1 MGILIITT
9 ISLIISYII
18 YKITKLD
25 CFGFISAASTLVLVA
40 SILIIGLSHAFS
52 YIDVINYQNDKI
64 KIETAINNPQIT
76 GEERASVID
85 IITKDNIYIISNRFY
100 GQSFWTNIFF
110 PKNVQQL
117 ELFDINKISYANTKV
132 IK

>member
-1 MGILIITT
+1 MGILIITVLT
-9 ISLIISYII
+9 LIISSIW
-18 YKITKLD
+18 YKKTKSENA
-25 CFGFISAASTLVLVA
+25 FFTRFF
-40 SILIIGLSHAFS
+40 SILALVGIFLAVIIANSCSEL
-52 YIDVINYQNDKI
+52 DVISYKTDKN
-64 KIETAINNPQIT
+64 KIEMAINNPQIT

-85 IITKDNIYIISNRFY
+85 LIIKDNSIILSNRYY
-100 GQSFWTNIFF
+100 GESFWFNIFV

>member
-9 ISLIISYII
+9 VSLIISYII

-25 CFGFISAASTLVLVA
+25 WFGFISAISTFVLVA

-85 IITKDNIYIISNRFY
+85 IITKDNIYIISKSVFSWHCRH
-100 GQSFWTNIFF
+100 SFLSTI
-110 PKNVQQL
+110 L
-117 ELFDINKISYANTKV
+117 C
-132 IK
+132 

>member
-1 MGILIITT
+1 MGILIIT
-9 ISLIISYII
+9 IVSLIISYII

-76 GEERASVID
+76 GEERD
-85 IITKDNIYIISNRFY
+85 R
-100 GQSFWTNIFF
+100 
-110 PKNVQQL
+110 L
-117 ELFDINKISYANTKV
+117 
-132 IK
+132 

>member
-1 MGILIITT
+1 MGILIIT
-9 ISLIISYII
+9 IVSLIISYII

-25 CFGFISAASTLVLVA
+25 WFGFISAISTFVLVA

-100 GQSFWTNIFF
+100 GQSVWTNIFF
-110 PKNVQQL
+110 PKNIQQL
-117 ELFDINKISYANTKV
+117 ELFDINKIPYANTKV

>member
-18 YKITKLD
+18 YKITKFD
-25 CFGFISAASTLVLVA
+25 WVGVISAISTFVLVA
-40 SILIIGLSHAFS
+40 SILIIGLSHALS
-52 YIDVINYQNDKI
+52 YIDVINYKNDKI

-110 PKNVQQL
+110 PKNIQQL
-117 ELFDINKISYANTKV
+117 ELFDINKIPYANTKV

>member
-1 MGILIITT
+1 MGILIIT
-9 ISLIISYII
+9 IVSLISSYIM
-18 YKITKLD
+18 YKITKFD
-25 CFGFISAASTLVLVA
+25 WFGVIFAISTFVLVA
-40 SILIIGLSHAFS
+40 SILIIGLNHAFS

-64 KIETAINNPQIT
+64 KIETAITNPQIT

-100 GQSFWTNIFF
+100 GQSVWTNIFF
-110 PKNVQQL
+110 PKNIQQL
-117 ELFDINKISYANTKV
+117 ELFDINKIPYANTKV